1 MNINTCNRIKNAL
14 IVARYLN
21 FLYRCAQNGHANMK
35 TNDHQLRDYS
45 AVLNQK
51 YGAPGTKEREQFDE
65 EAWNFYTSQLC
76 SSPSFD

>member
-1 MNINTCNRIKNAL
+1 
-14 IVARYLN
+14 
-21 FLYRCAQNGHANMK
+21 MK